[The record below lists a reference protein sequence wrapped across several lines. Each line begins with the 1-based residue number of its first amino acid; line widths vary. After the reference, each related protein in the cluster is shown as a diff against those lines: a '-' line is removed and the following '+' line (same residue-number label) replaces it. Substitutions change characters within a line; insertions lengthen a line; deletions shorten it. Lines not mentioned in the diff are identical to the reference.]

1 MFAHV
6 CLRVRVCIVIVSV
19 SQRIYSKHS
28 PSLPTLTTSHHPQL
42 FLFSKQPHHNR
53 RLLLSP
59 AMADQRDIDI
69 RFTRAFNSAKALHD
83 DDLLDECVANA
94 RELLE
99 DPAIP
104 HYHPM
109 KTLLLLGSALEVLNE
124 AFHCWEESDALWKLI
139 RSWHPEGQNSDVDKV
154 MAEVR
159 TSFD

>member
-1 MFAHV
+1 
-6 CLRVRVCIVIVSV
+6 
-19 SQRIYSKHS
+19 
-28 PSLPTLTTSHHPQL
+28 
-42 FLFSKQPHHNR
+42 
-53 RLLLSP
+53 
-59 AMADQRDIDI
+59 MADQRDIDI